1 MVDRGGLWLSRETLD
16 VFKDPRLTHV
26 VASEYSFPVEDE
38 RYDVVIS
45 GQVIEHVRKMW
56 VWMREVSR
64 VCKVGDVVITIN
76 PGGWPYHEA
85 PRRLLARLPRRG

>member
-1 MVDRGGLWLSRETLD
+1 MVDRGGLSLSCETLD

-26 VASEYSFPVEDE
+26 ATSDFPVEDE

-45 GQVIEHVRKMW
+45 GQVIEHVRKIW

-64 VCKVGDVVITIN
+64 VCKVGHALFPLDLSGRAFLWVSIRSSAN
-76 PGGWPYHEA
+76 
-85 PRRLLARLPRRG
+85 R